1 VSAPGGQPSPSPP
14 NSPDFRALA
23 EHCRQAA
30 ASLQRAVESF
40 TADVK
45 EILRS
50 AAAEE
55 AERVINSAER
65 IADQDRGRR

>member
-1 VSAPGGQPSPSPP
+1 MNAPDSHPV
-14 NSPDFRALA
+14 PDFRVLA

-50 AAAEE
+50 AAAED

>member
-1 VSAPGGQPSPSPP
+1 MNAPDSQPAPGV
-14 NSPDFRALA
+14 PDFRALA

-50 AAAEE
+50 AAAED

-65 IADQDRGRR
+65 IADQDRGQR